1 MKQEYKIQYEEKIN
15 RNRFRNDI
23 DGGNSKRH
31 KTATINISHV
41 FKELEGKHEH
51 DKKCKRPN
59 SNIYS

>member
-1 MKQEYKIQYEEKIN
+1 MREKIN
-15 RNRFRNDI
+15 RNRLRNDI

-31 KTATINISHV
+31 KIATINISHV